1 MVVASTSHGSG
12 TSNSTI
18 ATQLRNSQAKLHQV
32 GAAGTGM
39 TPKELSDNDDLAT
52 GLVLD
57 PILGFQ
63 THKMNLKYRP
73 LRVNTDPIK
82 DILEEFI
89 RTQNYAK
96 CYHQLMKGN
105 WIPRAV
111 LNKSKLAQK
120 RLESHVS

>member
-1 MVVASTSHGSG
+1 
-12 TSNSTI
+12 
-18 ATQLRNSQAKLHQV
+18 
-32 GAAGTGM
+32 M

-89 RTQNYAK
+89 RSQNYAR
-96 CYHQLMKGN
+96 CYQLLMKGN

-120 RLESHVS
+120 RLESHVSVSLQSANP